1 MKLFQKLL
9 LAPTAIG
16 FLTPINVSASEANL
30 MDVSNYSHVDV
41 QVTQDT
47 FTPLSSK
54 NPLLAGGEGLNSSSG
69 GDFDGDTF
77 SSTTSASFTSN
88 WLLGAVGES
97 SDETTKFVYDYGI
110 ELTTS
115 FTGSDSLD
123 VELEAGNNNLSDLD
137 HTSSGNVLSVGSIS
151 YTTQLGDKL
160 TLYTGHGGA
169 AGSAL
174 YTPACVYSGQT
185 DVLDDCGIAV
195 SNLDEEFGTA
205 FGASFDLG
213 AGFTAALGYESQGDT
228 ANGFATKESSDAF
241 GGQVAYTG
249 DNYGVA
255 IAFSSIE
262 NHDASTNAISSPRAV
277 TTSTGIS
284 AYFSPDLENFPSIS
298 VGLETTHDDKAAST
312 ADESSNYFVGVQWDE
327 IGQGTLG
334 AAFGSKAPY
343 AENDDAETMYEV
355 FYSYNYADGIT
366 ITPIMYVKENSAANT
381 SDETGL
387 VLKTTFSF

>member
-9 LAPTAIG
+9 LAPAAIG
-16 FLTPINVSASEANL
+16 FLSPINVSASEANL

-88 WLLGAVGES
+88 WLLGAVSET
-97 SDETTKFVYDYGI
+97 SDETTKFVYDYAI

-115 FTGSDSLD
+115 FNGNDSLD

-137 HTSSGNVLSVGSIS
+137 HTSSSNILSVGSIS
-151 YTTQLGDKL
+151 YTTQLGDRL

-169 AGSAL
+169 PGSAL
-174 YTPACVYSGQT
+174 YAPSCVYSGQT
-185 DVLDDCGIAV
+185 DVLDDCGIRV

-205 FGASFDLG
+205 FGASFDIG
-213 AGFTAALGYESQGDT
+213 AGFTAALGFESQGDT
-228 ANGFATKESSDAF
+228 TKGIGTKESSDAI

-262 NHDASTNAISSPRAV
+262 NHAADTNAITSPRAV

-284 AYFSPDLENFPSIS
+284 AYFSPELDNFPSIS
-298 VGLETTHDDKAAST
+298 VGLETTHDDKAAAN
-312 ADESSNYFVGVQWDE
+312 ADESSNYFVGIQWDE
-327 IGQGTLG
+327 VGQGTLG

-343 AENDDAETMYEV
+343 AENVDAETMYEV

-366 ITPIMYVKENSAANT
+366 ITPIMYVKENADANT